1 MSRDL
6 NDPFS
11 PFTGR
16 RCPEG
21 ADEGQRHDHQKW
33 APPLIRLPASG
44 VEPPVSTRPSH
55 PRKWG
60 EEHLHRAVA
69 PLLGF
74 ARLLRRYGFAVAPEQ
89 VVNFMHAVTLLG
101 PRSMADIREAAL
113 ATLAPPP
120 DRRDEF
126 EAHFQSHFH
135 GNASAVVEGETDE
148 ETQIKDDGGAD
159 DERIQAEQSQE
170 GGELSSALEQ
180 LSTRDFQRDD
190 DGLNAFRRK
199 LASAL
204 PARRA
209 FRTQRTHSRG
219 KLDLRRSLREIVSAD
234 GDVPSPLLR
243 RRQTV
248 PRKLL
253 LLIDVSGSMKLH
265 TADYLKLAHAAV
277 QGADRAEIF
286 TFGTRLTRITTAL
299 RIRDRDQAL
308 ARAAAQVDDWDG
320 GTRMGP
326 TLLAFLSVPRFSAF
340 ARGAAVVILSDA
352 LERGGHAELET
363 AMRRLSARAFRLSL
377 ATPLAGDPRF
387 RPVTAALS
395 AILPAL
401 DDLIDG
407 SSVKS
412 LTGFIL
418 SLARPAP
425 AAAAIWKK
433 VS

>member
-1 MSRDL
+1 MSAL
-6 NDPFS
+6 
-11 PFTGR
+11 
-16 RCPEG
+16 
-21 ADEGQRHDHQKW
+21 
-33 APPLIRLPASG
+33 PLTCLPAS
-44 VEPPVSTRPSH
+44 S
-55 PRKWG
+55 PRERG
-60 EEHLHRAVA
+60 EESLPRAAA

-74 ARLLRRYGFAVAPEQ
+74 GRLLRRYGFAIAPEQ
-89 VVNFMHAVTLLG
+89 VSGFMQAVTLLG

-126 EAHFQSHFH
+126 EAHFQSHFY
-135 GNASAVVEGETDE
+135 GNTSAVVEGDADKETR
-148 ETQIKDDGGAD
+148 IKDDGGASQ
-159 DERIQAEQSQE
+159 EEIEAISHQE

-180 LSTRDFQRDD
+180 LSRRDFQRDD
-190 DGLNAFRRK
+190 DDLAAFRRK

-204 PARRA
+204 PARRS
-209 FRTQRTHSRG
+209 FRTVRTHSRG

-253 LLIDVSGSMKLH
+253 ILIDVSGSMKLH
-265 TADYLKLAHAAV
+265 TADYLKLAHTAV

-286 TFGTRLTRITTAL
+286 TFGTRLTRITGAL

-308 ARAAAQVDDWDG
+308 ARAATQVDDWDG

-352 LERGGHAELET
+352 LERGDHAELEM

-387 RPVTAALS
+387 RPATAALR
-395 AILPAL
+395 AILPVI
-401 DDLIDG
+401 DDLVDG
-407 SSVKS
+407 SSLKG
-412 LTGFIL
+412 LTDFIL

-425 AAAAIWKK
+425 AATTIWKR

>member
-1 MSRDL
+1 MTRA
-6 NDPFS
+6 
-11 PFTGR
+11 R
-16 RCPEG
+16 
-21 ADEGQRHDHQKW
+21 
-33 APPLIRLPASG
+33 RLPL
-44 VEPPVSTRPSH
+44 
-55 PRKWG
+55 PRAAG
-60 EEHLHRAVA
+60 

-74 ARLLRRYGFAVAPEQ
+74 GRLLRRFGFAVAPEQ
-89 VVNFMHAVTLLG
+89 LSGFMQAVTLLG

-120 DRRDEF
+120 DRRHEF
-126 EAHFQSHFH
+126 EAHFQSHFY
-135 GNASAVVEGETDE
+135 GNTAAVVEGESEE
-148 ETQIKDDGGAD
+148 ETRIKDDGGA
-159 DERIQAEQSQE
+159 SQEEMAVARQEE
-170 GGELSSALEQ
+170 GGELSSGAEQ
-180 LSTRDFQRDD
+180 LARRDFQRDG
-190 DGLNAFRRK
+190 DGLAAFRRK

-204 PARRA
+204 PARRS
-209 FRTQRTHSRG
+209 FRTVRTHSRG
-219 KLDLRRSLREIVSAD
+219 KLDLRRSLREIVCAD

-253 LLIDVSGSMKLH
+253 LLIDISGSMKLH

-277 QGADRAEIF
+277 QSADRAEIF
-286 TFGTRLTRITTAL
+286 TFGTRLSRITTAL

-320 GTRMGP
+320 GTRLGP

-387 RPVTAALS
+387 RPATAALS
-395 AILPAL
+395 AILPVL
-401 DDLIDG
+401 DDLVDG
-407 SSVKS
+407 SSLAG
-412 LTGFIL
+412 LTDFIL

-425 AAAAIWKK
+425 SAETIWKR

>member
-1 MSRDL
+1 M
-6 NDPFS
+6 
-11 PFTGR
+11 
-16 RCPEG
+16 
-21 ADEGQRHDHQKW
+21 Q
-33 APPLIRLPASG
+33 
-44 VEPPVSTRPSH
+44 
-55 PRKWG
+55 
-60 EEHLHRAVA
+60 
-69 PLLGF
+69 
-74 ARLLRRYGFAVAPEQ
+74 
-89 VVNFMHAVTLLG
+89 AVTLLG

-113 ATLAPPP
+113 ATLAPSP
-120 DRRDEF
+120 DRRNEF
-126 EAHFQSHFH
+126 EAHFRSHFY
-135 GNASAVVEGETDE
+135 GDGQPYVEGEEDE
-148 ETQIKDDGGAD
+148 ETRIKDDGGT
-159 DERIQAEQSQE
+159 REQESETTRQE
-170 GGELSSALEQ
+170 KGGELSSALAQ

-190 DGLNAFRRK
+190 DRLTAFRRK
-199 LASAL
+199 LSSAL
-204 PARRA
+204 PARRS
-209 FRTQRTHSRG
+209 FRTVRTHSRG

-277 QGADRAEIF
+277 QGAGRAEIF
-286 TFGTRLTRITTAL
+286 TFGTRLTRITAAL

-352 LERGGHAELET
+352 LERGDHADLE
-363 AMRRLSARAFRLSL
+363 AAIRRLSARAFRLSL

-387 RPVTAALS
+387 QPATAALR
-395 AILPAL
+395 AILPDL

-407 SSVKS
+407 LSLSS
-412 LTGFIL
+412 LADFIL

-425 AAAAIWKK
+425 AASTIWKR